1 MLVEGFTFGFEIGYV
16 GQGAVY
22 QSKNLRSASDLPE
35 VINKK
40 LYKEISL
47 GRIAGPFEQQPF
59 ENVHISLLGVVPKKV
74 PGTYRLLHHLSYP
87 HGDSIN
93 NHIPDEFSKVS
104 SQTIDN
110 AVGMIK

>member
-1 MLVEGFTFGFEIGYV
+1 MIEGVTFGCEIGCF
-16 GQGAVY
+16 GHSAVY
-22 QSKNLRSASDLPE
+22 QSTNLRSAFDLPE
-35 VINKK
+35 VIKKK
-40 LYKEISL
+40 LNKEISL
-47 GRIAGPFEQQPF
+47 CCIAGPFEQQPF

-74 PGTYRLLHHLSYP
+74 PGTYRFIHHLSYP